1 MPVNLLAQVIF
12 AKSSSFL
19 VIFQVIWREN
29 EYHYRKNTRDK
40 NKTSMQLNSVCR
52 QKISPLTRYL
62 NYKISSDSVNLSL
75 REMYFLFSMVI
86 IVCSAN
92 PNLKTS
98 HLFNSEINS
107 GNQQYLSSLN
117 IDESLNQLQQDDSRL
132 ISVIREQ
139 YLIPPSTLPYNFT
152 NNKLDLK
159 GEFGQANFVYKHFFR
174 YWFLTYYFKGYVYF

>member
-1 MPVNLLAQVIF
+1 
-12 AKSSSFL
+12 
-19 VIFQVIWREN
+19 
-29 EYHYRKNTRDK
+29 
-40 NKTSMQLNSVCR
+40 
-52 QKISPLTRYL
+52 
-62 NYKISSDSVNLSL
+62 
-75 REMYFLFSMVI
+75 MVI

-92 PNLKTS
+92 PNQKS
-98 HLFNSEINS
+98 NHRFNSEINS

-152 NNKLDLK
+152 NNELDLK

-174 YWFLTYYFKGYVYF
+174 Y

>member
-1 MPVNLLAQVIF
+1 MQV
-12 AKSSSFL
+12 
-19 VIFQVIWREN
+19 
-29 EYHYRKNTRDK
+29 
-40 NKTSMQLNSVCR
+40 
-52 QKISPLTRYL
+52 KISLLTRYL
-62 NYKISSDSVNLSL
+62 IYKTSSDSVNLSL
-75 REMYFLFSMVI
+75 REMYFLFPMVI

-107 GNQQYLSSLN
+107 ENQKYLSSLN

-132 ISVIREQ
+132 ISVLKEQ

-174 YWFLTYYFKGYVYF
+174 YEFLTHYFKGYYF